1 MVLYGVASFSNHE
14 LTTAKGQSLD
24 RASWT
29 NQRMF
34 DAAAIDFAREV
45 YAREGRDALFVLPLF
60 GMAQMAVTLPVH
72 ARILVMNFDL
82 EPESEFV
89 GRYSGRV
96 PGHVVV
102 LVPNSIFDTSK
113 GRALLSAF
121 TDYAPDAW
129 NRKTFA
135 NTSVYFQ

>member
-1 MVLYGVASFSNHE
+1 
-14 LTTAKGQSLD
+14 
-24 RASWT
+24 
-29 NQRMF
+29 MF
-34 DAAAIDFAREV
+34 DVAAIDFAREI

-60 GMAQMAVTLPVH
+60 QSAVTMPVD
-72 ARILVMNFDL
+72 ARILVMNFDF
-82 EPESEFV
+82 EPESAFV
-89 GRYSGRV
+89 GRYFGRV

>member
-1 MVLYGVASFSNHE
+1 M
-14 LTTAKGQSLD
+14 
-24 RASWT
+24 
-29 NQRMF
+29 
-34 DAAAIDFAREV
+34 
-45 YAREGRDALFVLPLF
+45 
-60 GMAQMAVTLPVH
+60 PVD
-72 ARILVMNFDL
+72 ARILVMRFEY
-82 EPESEFV
+82 EPE
-89 GRYSGRV
+89 GRYFGRV